1 MDCGMKCVRILL
13 FVFNFLFWV
22 LGIALLAVGI
32 TSRTSA
38 SSWKQLMEESLIL
51 NAANI
56 LIAAGVI
63 VALIGFLGCCGAW
76 KKNKCMLLSFAICI
90 ILIFI
95 LQLAGGIYAYT
106 KKDTL
111 QKDLET
117 GLNTMQN
124 MYGKANPKTADK
136 EFDEAVD
143 WFQQN
148 VKCCGTEKPESWTD
162 SDWGKIAGNKGVPE
176 SCCKT
181 QTTGCGKADIKT
193 LLNKKTIFPKG
204 CIPVGKQY
212 AKDKIFLVGGVLIGI
227 GVVQLL
233 GILFACCLSRAI
245 DQDAGRS

>member
-1 MDCGMKCVRILL
+1 MDCGMKFVRILL
-13 FVFNFLFWV
+13 FFFNFLFWV

-111 QKDLET
+111 QEDLKK
-117 GLNTMQN
+117 GLDQIQDQ
-124 MYGKANPKTADK
+124 YGQPSTANK
-136 EFDEAVD
+136 EFSKAVD

-148 VKCCGTEKPESWTD
+148 VKCCGLDKPESWND
-162 SDWGKIAGNKGVPE
+162 SQWGKSGNTGVPD

-181 QTTGCGKADIKT
+181 VEKGCGAKDIKT
-193 LLNKKTIFPKG
+193 LGGIIFPKG
-204 CIPVGKQY
+204 CIPVGKKY
-212 AKDKIFLVGGVLIGI
+212 AEDKIFLIGGVLIGI